1 MGEPLPPGAG
11 ASGGRSR
18 RGPILAFPG
27 LRRLAAGAGW
37 PRGRGVGRQRA
48 ARHQLTLSWCC
59 DQPRRPERRPS
70 RGGPGA
76 RRRVRQRKGL
86 GSDRGRVPGHVDQSG
101 GNSGNSTPRS
111 REGHPL
117 VSAAAS
123 ITPGAGARVPP
134 GRKPPCSPGLACA
147 ASNAPEEEREG
158 PLRQGEQRERAAPR
172 AAPRG
177 ASPGSQACFCWLL
190 KSALAH

>member
-37 PRGRGVGRQRA
+37 LRGRGVGRQRA
-48 ARHQLTLSWCC
+48 ARHQLTRSWCC
-59 DQPRRPERRPS
+59 DQPRGPERRPS

-111 REGHPL
+111 REGHLWFLQPRRSPQAQEHAFL
-117 VSAAAS
+117 Q
-123 ITPGAGARVPP
+123 AGSHRVPRVWP
-134 GRKPPCSPGLACA
+134 VQPAMPPRRKGKGRSGRGSRENGPPHA
-147 ASNAPEEEREG
+147 
-158 PLRQGEQRERAAPR
+158 
-172 AAPRG
+172 G
-177 ASPGSQACFCWLL
+177 ASPGSQACFCRLL